1 MDLDKP
7 QKVENFHFT
16 QYGHMALGT
25 RWYVKEKKVKK
36 KNTVTYLE
44 NGDILEKPDA
54 SFCVHR
60 DPVQCA

>member
-1 MDLDKP
+1 
-7 QKVENFHFT
+7 
-16 QYGHMALGT
+16 MALGT